1 MMNMNSYC
9 EKRKLVF
16 ERIKKSS
23 NIEKG
28 IMVILMACFTGIM
41 AQIII
46 PLPWS
51 PVPITGQTFAV
62 LVSGLVLGR
71 KLGSISQIL
80 YIVTG
85 IFGVP
90 WFAGMNSGLNIL
102 LGSTGGYM
110 IGFVFASLFIGYAND
125 KYSKSR
131 NFNVMLPMMLIA
143 NYICIYI
150 PGLFILA
157 VYYYLNMGNLPN
169 ISLLLMMGLI
179 PFILGD
185 IIKIIGASFFS
196 KIFLPK

>member
-1 MMNMNSYC
+1 MNSYC

-16 ERIKKSS
+16 ERTNKSS

-28 IMVILMACFTGIM
+28 IMVVLMACFTGIM

-46 PLPWS
+46 PLSWS

-62 LVSGLVLGR
+62 LISGLVLGR
-71 KLGSISQIL
+71 KLGPLSQIL
-80 YIVTG
+80 YIGTG

-90 WFAGMNSGLNIL
+90 WFAGMNGGLNIL
-102 LGSTGGYM
+102 LGPNGGYM
-110 IGFVFASLFIGYAND
+110 IGFVFASLFIGYVND

-131 NFNVMLPMMLIA
+131 NFNKMIPVMLIA

-157 VYYYLNMGNLPN
+157 IYYYLNMGNLPN
-169 ISLLLMMGLI
+169 ISLLLIMGLI
-179 PFILGD
+179 PFIVGD
-185 IIKIIGASFFS
+185 IVKIIGASFFS